1 MRAKVY
7 VRKARS
13 FGEVFGDTLGYMKQ
27 NFKSLFGSIL
37 LLVSPFVLASI
48 VLVSFLFKN
57 MFANIAASA
66 NDIMGFYASM
76 AGTIVL
82 MTLLSLLG
90 YTAFVTVLN
99 EHMLLNDSLPENE
112 KPQIKDILKNFFGQF
127 LRGLG
132 AMFILLILSL
142 VLGLVLALILGL
154 MALLVKVSA
163 VLGILLFIL
172 VYIFFLLIVM
182 PIMLYFYT
190 AILFTSQR
198 HHINVFQ
205 AIGKVFKN
213 FKGNFWITWSLSF
226 LGGLITY
233 ILSFIAFLP
242 SYIVFLISLFT
253 RMNRGFEDMQ
263 NSQAGYDVPVYVIV
277 LFSISGLLIA
287 CVYTIY
293 FIMMNLQCASL
304 EEKKEGLS
312 ILEKIESI

>member
-1 MRAKVY
+1 MRMKVY

-13 FGEVFGDTLGYMKQ
+13 FGEVFGDTIAYMRQ

-37 LLVSPFVLASI
+37 LLVSPFVLVAT
-48 VLVSFLFKN
+48 VLITFLFKN
-57 MFANIAASA
+57 MFANITAAA
-66 NDIMGFYASM
+66 NDVMAFYASM
-76 AGTIVL
+76 AGTMVL

-99 EHMLLNDSLPENE
+99 EHMLLNDNLPENE
-112 KPQIKDILKNFFGQF
+112 KPLIKDILKNFFGQF

-132 AMFILLILSL
+132 GMFILLVLCL
-142 VLGLVLALILGL
+142 VIAFIIALFFGLLAMLIK
-154 MALLVKVSA
+154 MSA

-182 PIMLYFYT
+182 PIALYYFT
-190 AILFTSQR
+190 AVLFTSQR
-198 HHINVFQ
+198 HRINVFE
-205 AIGKVFKN
+205 AIGKVFRN

-226 LGGLITY
+226 LGGMITY

-242 SYIVFLISLFT
+242 SYIVFIISFFT
-253 RMNRGFEDMQ
+253 RMKGSMGDLQ

-277 LFSISGLLIA
+277 LFSISGLLIT
-287 CVYTIY
+287 CVYAVY

-312 ILEKIESI
+312 IMEKIDSI

>member
-1 MRAKVY
+1 MKAKVY
-7 VRKARS
+7 VRKART
-13 FGEVFGDTLGYMKQ
+13 FGEIFGDTIGYMRQ

-37 LLVSPFVLASI
+37 LLVSPFVLGAT
-48 VLVSFLFKN
+48 VLITFLFKG
-57 MFANIAASA
+57 MFANITSAA

-76 AGTIVL
+76 AGTLLL

-132 AMFILLILSL
+132 AMFILVILSL
-142 VLGLVLALILGL
+142 VFGLIIALVFGL
-154 MALLVKVSA
+154 MALLIKISA

-182 PIMLYFYT
+182 PIVLYFYT

-198 HHINVFQ
+198 HRINVFE

-226 LGGLITY
+226 LCGLITY
-233 ILSFIAFLP
+233 ILSFIVFLP
-242 SYIVFLISLFT
+242 SYIVFIISFFT
-253 RMNRGFEDMQ
+253 RMNRNLDDMQ
-263 NSQAGYDVPVYVIV
+263 NSQAGYDVPIYIIV

-287 CVYTIY
+287 CVYAIY

-304 EEKKEGLS
+304 EEKKEGIS